1 MAIFSK
7 TATLTSSEL
16 SLKANNI
23 LGVFRK
29 TIDGLNEVISQAKNQ
44 AEVKHQEAE
53 AALAEEESLM
63 NVAEQNQAILTKLT
77 ELLNNMVWRVNLDGD
92 RDGLLIRFALK
103 GVRFDSDALLFN
115 RSMENK
121 IKDFESKHKL
131 FFDYLLDDTW
141 LCEKPITSNEVAS
154 VWSWMID
161 LKIEITPICKFEEVF
176 KISFADIAHYWNKHI
191 LKLL

>member
-1 MAIFSK
+1 MTIFSK

-53 AALAEEESLM
+53 AALAEEEESLM

-77 ELLNNMVWRVNLDGD
+77 ELL
-92 RDGLLIRFALK
+92 K
-103 GVRFDSDALLFN
+103 
-115 RSMENK
+115 
-121 IKDFESKHKL
+121 
-131 FFDYLLDDTW
+131 
-141 LCEKPITSNEVAS
+141 
-154 VWSWMID
+154 
-161 LKIEITPICKFEEVF
+161 
-176 KISFADIAHYWNKHI
+176 
-191 LKLL
+191 

>member
-1 MAIFSK
+1 MATFSK

-63 NVAEQNQAILTKLT
+63 NVAEQNQLNC
-77 ELLNNMVWRVNLDGD
+77 LNNMVWRVNLDGD

-115 RSMENK
+115 RNMENK

-141 LCEKPITSNEVAS
+141 LCEKPITPNEVAS

>member
-53 AALAEEESLM
+53 AALAE
-63 NVAEQNQAILTKLT
+63 QNQTILTKLT
-77 ELLNNMVWRVNLDGD
+77 ELL
-92 RDGLLIRFALK
+92 K
-103 GVRFDSDALLFN
+103 
-115 RSMENK
+115 
-121 IKDFESKHKL
+121 
-131 FFDYLLDDTW
+131 
-141 LCEKPITSNEVAS
+141 
-154 VWSWMID
+154 
-161 LKIEITPICKFEEVF
+161 
-176 KISFADIAHYWNKHI
+176 
-191 LKLL
+191 

>member
-1 MAIFSK
+1 
-7 TATLTSSEL
+7 
-16 SLKANNI
+16 
-23 LGVFRK
+23 
-29 TIDGLNEVISQAKNQ
+29 
-44 AEVKHQEAE
+44 
-53 AALAEEESLM
+53 
-63 NVAEQNQAILTKLT
+63 
-77 ELLNNMVWRVNLDGD
+77 MVWRVNLDGD

-115 RSMENK
+115 RNMENK

-141 LCEKPITSNEVAS
+141 LCEKPITPNEVAS

-191 LKLL
+191 LQLL

>member
-53 AALAEEESLM
+53 AAP
-63 NVAEQNQAILTKLT
+63 
-77 ELLNNMVWRVNLDGD
+77 W
-92 RDGLLIRFALK
+92 LK
-103 GVRFDSDALLFN
+103 KN
-115 RSMENK
+115 
-121 IKDFESKHKL
+121 H
-131 FFDYLLDDTW
+131 
-141 LCEKPITSNEVAS
+141 
-154 VWSWMID
+154 
-161 LKIEITPICKFEEVF
+161 
-176 KISFADIAHYWNKHI
+176 
-191 LKLL
+191 